1 MSNEIKND
9 LEAKEVVREVSVIN
23 DGRVEALQRTDNF
36 MLKIL
41 LQGYLIFANMNK
53 IYHQM

>member
-41 LQGYLIFANMNK
+41 LQGYLKFANMNK

>member
-1 MSNEIKND
+1 MSNEIKNY
-9 LEAKEVVREVSVIN
+9 LEAKEVVREVSVVN
-23 DGRVEALQRTDNF
+23 DGRVEALQRTENV

-41 LQGYLIFANMNK
+41 FQGDIKFANMNK